1 MISLGRW
8 SDDNKQYIEMP
19 AIRDYPREEE
29 ELAVLPAH
37 TKVLVTG
44 NNRTKPVHVG
54 LQAVVKKAVG
64 LGGWYWLVNN

>member
-1 MISLGRW
+1 
-8 SDDNKQYIEMP
+8 MP